1 MFYMLNTFW
10 NTLVLIFFAEV
21 APPMVSLVPDMLSA
35 PLAPVSG
42 TTQVLRQQ
50 QQLIVNLSH
59 SFNDLLS
66 QQGELVQRF
75 QQLERW
81 LAAGAIGSQLR
92 NSSEFSL
99 DPAWENN
106 GASAAAQSGAR
117 LPSLSP
123 MGRGRQ
129 WLPAGGTTY
138 EAPSGSPW
146 SQPFEFQQ
154 LASPGKAVSLK
165 APTQQHRAEVSLSTS
180 TKELPFPI
188 VSGDSGGAKWH
199 SGVSGTRSR
208 GLQTTV
214 DSFVPMTTELLAT
227 RDSIE
232 VIKSSP
238 ALSSD
243 RHRKLQDRSE
253 PSIKFCE
260 VPMAD
265 GAMVDSDGE
274 SDVEN
279 ICIETIQAVDTKE
292 EIPRLDL
299 SELSS
304 RSQ

>member
-1 MFYMLNTFW
+1 M
-10 NTLVLIFFAEV
+10 VPAV
-21 APPMVSLVPDMLSA
+21 ADMLSA
-35 PLAPVSG
+35 PLAPVSS

-50 QQLIVNLSH
+50 QQLIANLSH
-59 SFNDLLS
+59 SFNELLS

-75 QQLERW
+75 SQLERW
-81 LAAGAIGSQLR
+81 LAAGAIGTQLR

-99 DPAWENN
+99 DPAWEN
-106 GASAAAQSGAR
+106 GAASAAPSGGR

-129 WLPAGGTTY
+129 WM
-138 EAPSGSPW
+138 PSGGAVYDAASGSSW

-154 LASPGKAVSLK
+154 HASPGKAVSLK
-165 APTQQHRAEVSLSTS
+165 PPTQQHRAEVSLATS

-188 VSGDSGGAKWH
+188 VSGDCGGAKWRC
-199 SGVSGTRSR
+199 GVSGTRSR

-214 DSFVPMTTELLAT
+214 DSVTPMTTELLAS

-238 ALSSD
+238 ALSSG
-243 RHRKLQDRSE
+243 RHRTLQDRSE

-260 VPMAD
+260 VPMAG

-279 ICIETIQAVDTKE
+279 ICIETIQAADTKD

-299 SELSS
+299 TELSS